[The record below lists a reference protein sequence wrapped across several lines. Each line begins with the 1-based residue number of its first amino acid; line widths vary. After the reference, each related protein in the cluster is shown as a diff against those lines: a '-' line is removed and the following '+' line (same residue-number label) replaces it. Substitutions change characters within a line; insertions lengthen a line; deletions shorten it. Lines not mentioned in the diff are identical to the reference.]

1 MCDQNIAVSI
11 RTLNQM
17 SSIIPNRMEKLKLA
31 SLSAGIVAGFTTDCF
46 YSEDMSLAKGYD
58 ATVSDRVN
66 DLSRVLKNYIVL
78 NKSWFDTGA
87 RTISDARNIF
97 ITGRK
102 HPLTTLGNIFSMV
115 TLIEYNQNDMEN
127 GLQIN
132 AARSTLVKYGLSLD
146 VPFYRLL
153 TCAREKGLLVTLT
166 GFREDIIK
174 KAKRI
179 DSHGQR
185 LDILDE
191 TQISTV
197 VSVVAGLIIAYTEP
211 LPSTPVDFND
221 YYAVTAYPFAMSL
234 TNQLVEKMQID
245 TTVLFG
251 TYRSGLETR
260 YELAFEPTTSVRG
273 LMEVLINNNVLATDM
288 AEAITNSNKGELLDY
303 IVGMVK
309 GVYDVRKEA
318 LERDV
323 LHNLDYLPID
333 DNPISDMVNRPESH
347 DEIQK
352 RMEDLVASAE
362 AILLEN
368 YNLTDKDIRDFKRI
382 STETLSGRQALG
394 IAMMIVGGAL
404 MAWAVYVTFFKKS
417 AEINKKSADLQA
429 KADAI
434 LDDTKKML
442 QSHSNAMYTNGLEFN
457 KRVEQRQQELANRF
471 NNQSAEKLTPN
482 KVNDITKSKV
492 TKLNKASKPT
502 DVILDDQ
509 KYAMLTTSSE
519 MVDLSSVKCSDII
532 NKYMTYQKD
541 MLAGNVDHWVIPERF
556 KGIKSIEAFDDYFE
570 KARQNIQTM
579 STRYGA
585 KNLPPLSTVYVTG
598 KQLKAFIN
606 NSDANGRLLEQMLEC
621 GKIIDQNNDRI
632 DKVDFEGR
640 AAEYEAAI
648 KAGIPNISEE
658 DLKECLSLIK
668 KLNTELQNQYKI
680 LGTNFVKFNKNLI
693 AWNTVAIKELA
704 TIGMLAEQFKIEDSK
719 LTI

>member
-46 YSEDMSLAKGYD
+46 YDESMSLAKGFD

-66 DLSRVLKNYIVL
+66 GLSHVLKNYIVL

-115 TLIEYNQNDMEN
+115 TLIEYNQNAMEN
-127 GLQIN
+127 GLQIST
-132 AARSTLVKYGLSLD
+132 ARSIITKYGLSLD
-146 VPFYRLL
+146 IPFYRLL
-153 TCAREKGLLVTLT
+153 TCTREKGLLATLT

-191 TQISTV
+191 TQISTI

-234 TNQLVEKMQID
+234 TNQLVEKIQID
-245 TTVLFG
+245 TTALFSA
-251 TYRSGLETR
+251 YRSGLETR
-260 YELAFEPTTSVRG
+260 YELSFEPVASVRG
-273 LMEVLINNNVLATDM
+273 LMEVLINNDVLATDM

-318 LERDV
+318 LERSV

-333 DNPISDMVNRPESH
+333 NPIADMVNRPETH
-347 DEIQK
+347 DEIQQ
-352 RMEDLVASAE
+352 RMEDLIA
-362 AILLEN
+362 
-368 YNLTDKDIRDFKRI
+368 
-382 STETLSGRQALG
+382 STESILINDYGICEKELRSFRRVSLETLTGRQALG

-417 AEINKKSADLQA
+417 ADLANKTSDFQ
-429 KADAI
+429 KAFDEQMAA
-434 LDDTKKML
+434 TRQML
-442 QSHSNAMYTNGLEFN
+442 TTTNNQLYANGLEFN
-457 KRVEQRQQELANRF
+457 KRMDQQRESIKPKL
-471 NNQSAEKLTPN
+471 EKLNGDKLP
-482 KVNDITKSKV
+482 DSKV
-492 TKLNKASKPT
+492 DSIVKTKVDKLSSGKPT
-502 DVILDDQ
+502 DVIIDDF
-509 KYAMLTTSSE
+509 KYKMTHTTESIS
-519 MVDLSSVKCSDII
+519 DLSNVKCSEVVQ
-532 NKYMTYQKD
+532 KYITYQKAV
-541 MLAGNVDHWVIPERF
+541 LAGEIESWIIPERF
-556 KGIKSIEAFDDYFE
+556 KGIKSVEAFDAYFE
-570 KARQNIQTM
+570 KARHYIQTM
-579 STRYGA
+579 STKFGA
-585 KNLPPLSTVYVTG
+585 KNLPALSSPYVSG
-598 KQLKAFIN
+598 KQLKAFVGN
-606 NSDANGRLLEQMLEC
+606 NNADTELTNKMAEC
-621 GKIIDQNNDRI
+621 AKFMDETASRAEKIDY
-632 DKVDFEGR
+632 EAR

-648 KAGIPNISEE
+648 KSGIPDISEE

-668 KLNTELQNQYKI
+668 KLNTDLQGQYKL
-680 LGTNFVKFNKNLI
+680 LGTNFVRFNKDHI
-693 AWNTVAIKELA
+693 AWNSIAIKELT
-704 TIGMLAEQFKIEDSK
+704 TIQLLVSKFKVDK
-719 LTI
+719 DGTIII

>member
-46 YSEDMSLAKGYD
+46 YDESMSLAKGYD

-66 DLSRVLKNYIVL
+66 GLSRVLKNYIVL

-115 TLIEYNQNDMEN
+115 TLIEYNQNDMEK

-153 TCAREKGLLVTLT
+153 TCTREKGLLVTLT

-251 TYRSGLETR
+251 AYRSGLETR

-347 DEIQK
+347 DEIQE
-352 RMEDLVASAE
+352 RMQAMLVSNE
-362 AILLEN
+362 AAVIEIEKLLNSRE
-368 YNLTDKDIRDFKRI
+368 LTRYRTI
-382 STETLSGRQALG
+382 SNEAMSGSQKLG
-394 IAMMIVGGAL
+394 ILFMVLGGAL
-404 MAWAVYVTFFKKS
+404 MAWAVYATFFKNAASSTKNVQ
-417 AEINKKSADLQA
+417 AFHEQINKDMAQLDSDMANINNKRTNPLSKEKADSLQEKANKAGYTGNVNNLANAATSANHVTDINKSDIAYKHRGNTISVFYDYSQFKVGLEFEKYEKFVDLMNSDFL
-429 KADAI
+429 DAI
-434 LDDTKKML
+434 LNSDELKKCNNADD
-442 QSHSNAMYTNGLEFN
+442 F
-457 KRVEQRQQELANRF
+457 KR
-471 NNQSAEKLTPN
+471 
-482 KVNDITKSKV
+482 
-492 TKLNKASKPT
+492 
-502 DVILDDQ
+502 ILD
-509 KYAMLTTSSE
+509 KVLTTMENGAKAYALKFPAVYNSPTITSGQ
-519 MVDLSSVKCSDII
+519 LSNYVK
-532 NKYMTYQKD
+532 N
-541 MLAGNVDHWVIPERF
+541 NVHDAKLIKTMEEVEATCTQAYVGLDHLDV
-556 KGIKSIEAFDDYFE
+556 EAF
-570 KARQNIQTM
+570 
-579 STRYGA
+579 
-585 KNLPPLSTVYVTG
+585 
-598 KQLKAFIN
+598 
-606 NSDANGRLLEQMLEC
+606 
-621 GKIIDQNNDRI
+621 
-632 DKVDFEGR
+632 
-640 AAEYEAAI
+640 
-648 KAGIPNISEE
+648 
-658 DLKECLSLIK
+658 
-668 KLNTELQNQYKI
+668 
-680 LGTNFVKFNKNLI
+680 
-693 AWNTVAIKELA
+693 IKELDAELIKNNIDEA
-704 TIGMLAEQFKIEDSK
+704 TRKLMGNHFKAAVKRILDMFKEFAKAYLLLIGNVRVWDHAVVTHMK
-719 LTI
+719 LTRLVLKELSFDDKMLNPVQAIQL